1 MDSETFLMSDQRFAH
16 RIPLFTEIS
25 ILMVG
30 IHVIKVFLFLWE
42 EYFLLLQGPFNF
54 FYFNFFFFVKLS
66 CNMQVPLFFKILPY
80 VAKAIHLKV
89 LTCLIGCLNT

>member
-42 EYFLLLQGPFNF
+42 EYSCCFKGLLIF
-54 FYFNFFFFVKLS
+54 FILIFFFL
-66 CNMQVPLFFKILPY
+66 
-80 VAKAIHLKV
+80 
-89 LTCLIGCLNT
+89 